1 MNVDEFTSLLRNPEN
16 LEASTQ
22 TRQLEEV
29 LEAYPWFQPAR
40 ALYLK
45 GLHQMNSYKYNPA
58 LKATA
63 ACTADREVL
72 FDYITSDEFLQDS
85 IAETLSEETPLGDT
99 EIVSESVEPNPES
112 DTGMVAQEKDS
123 PLPRSA
129 KEADRILDPGLFRSV
144 DPDIDRKLEAAR
156 KKAREALEL
165 GRPLTFTRKERY
177 SFSEW
182 LQITSFTQNEGS
194 ADPADEGSHTPP
206 AELSP
211 SPAELSTAPE
221 ELSPSYAASE
231 TSTEPPTPQTSEKQ
245 DRKDKFERIQRF
257 IDLNPKIV
265 PDKKGEGP
273 EVDIKS
279 SVKLDKKELMTE
291 TLARVYLEQ
300 GKYKKAIQAYRIL
313 SLKYPE
319 KSGFFADQ
327 IKAVEQLRQDKSK

>member
-129 KEADRILDPGLFRSV
+129 
-144 DPDIDRKLEAAR
+144 
-156 KKAREALEL
+156 
-165 GRPLTFTRKERY
+165 
-177 SFSEW
+177 
-182 LQITSFTQNEGS
+182 
-194 ADPADEGSHTPP
+194 
-206 AELSP
+206 SP
-211 SPAELSTAPE
+211 SP
-221 ELSPSYAASE
+221 SPSPS
-231 TSTEPPTPQTSEKQ
+231 
-245 DRKDKFERIQRF
+245 R
-257 IDLNPKIV
+257 PK
-265 PDKKGEGP
+265 G
-273 EVDIKS
+273 
-279 SVKLDKKELMTE
+279 
-291 TLARVYLEQ
+291 
-300 GKYKKAIQAYRIL
+300 
-313 SLKYPE
+313 
-319 KSGFFADQ
+319 
-327 IKAVEQLRQDKSK
+327 

>member
-144 DPDIDRKLEAAR
+144 DPEIDRKLEAAR
-156 KKAREALEL
+156 KKADLYPQGALLVLRMVADHKLYTKRRERRSCRRGIPNPSRGAV
-165 GRPLTFTRKERY
+165 TFSRRTFNRSRRAVTFLR
-177 SFSEW
+177 SVRNFHR
-182 LQITSFTQNEGS
+182 TSN
-194 ADPADEGSHTPP
+194 
-206 AELSP
+206 P
-211 SPAELSTAPE
+211 SN
-221 ELSPSYAASE
+221 
-231 TSTEPPTPQTSEKQ
+231 
-245 DRKDKFERIQRF
+245 F
-257 IDLNPKIV
+257 
-265 PDKKGEGP
+265 
-273 EVDIKS
+273 
-279 SVKLDKKELMTE
+279 
-291 TLARVYLEQ
+291 
-300 GKYKKAIQAYRIL
+300 
-313 SLKYPE
+313 
-319 KSGFFADQ
+319 
-327 IKAVEQLRQDKSK
+327 